1 MHYDYKETAE
11 QLYSKLE
18 GKRDSYLQRGRQ
30 AAKLTLPYVLT
41 EEGFGTSSRLNTPF
55 QGIGARG
62 VNNLASKLLLA
73 LLPPN
78 SPFFRLQVDANK
90 LQQEGTPEEVI
101 SEIEAALRK
110 VEDTVMDEIAKTRIR
125 IAVHEA
131 LKQLII
137 TGNALIYMPQE
148 GGMRVFKIDRF
159 VVERDPM
166 GNVLYIATKETI
178 SYAALDEEIKEAI
191 GQAPHSTKDA
201 DDTVNLFTAICRHGD
216 KWLIKQDI
224 NGTLLPDNGG
234 IIPLDQSPYI
244 PLRFSRID
252 GEAYGRG
259 YVEEYL
265 GDLQSLES
273 LTRSIVEGSAAAAKV
288 LFLINPNGT
297 TRPKVLSES
306 SNGAIV
312 SGNAADVSTLQVN
325 KFNDF
330 RVAAETINTIK
341 DRLGQSFLLTSGAVR
356 NAERVTA
363 EEIRMVSQELE
374 SALGGL
380 YSLLS
385 NELQSPLVNR
395 LMGVMQKKKKMPKLP
410 KDLVNPVIITGIE
423 ALGRG
428 HDLQKLD
435 AFLAGAAQ
443 VVGPQAIATYVN
455 IDEYFKRRATSLGI
469 KTPNLIKTQEE
480 IAQEQQQQQMM
491 AMAEKLG
498 PAGIKA
504 ASDQSLAQQQQE
516 EQIEETPTE

>member
-1 MHYDYKETAE
+1 MNYEDHTAE

-18 GKRDSYLQRGRQ
+18 GARHTYLDRGRQ
-30 AAKLTLPYVLT
+30 AAKLTLPYILT
-41 EEGFGTSSRLNTPF
+41 DEGFSSVSRLETPY

-78 SPFFRLQVDANK
+78 SPFFRLQVDTQK
-90 LQQEGTPEEVI
+90 LKNEGTPEQVL
-101 SEIEAALRK
+101 SEIESALRSI
-110 VEDTVMDEIAKTRIR
+110 EDNVMNELAKTRIR

-131 LKQLII
+131 LKQLIV
-137 TGNALIYMPQE
+137 TGNALIYMPEE
-148 GGMRVFKIDRF
+148 GGMRVFRLDRF

-178 SYAALDEEIKEAI
+178 SYAALDEDIKEVI
-191 GQAPHSTKDA
+191 QQPQNSSKGVN
-201 DDTVNLFTAICRHGD
+201 DTVNLYTAICLHGEN

-224 NGTLLPDNGG
+224 NGTLLPKTGG
-234 IIPLDQSPYI
+234 TLPLDKSPYI

-252 GEAYGRG
+252 GESYGRG

-265 GDLQSLES
+265 GDLQSLEA
-273 LTRSIVEGSAAAAKV
+273 LTKAIVEGSAAAAKV

-297 TRPKVLSES
+297 TRPKTLSES
-306 SNGAIV
+306 PNGAIV
-312 SGNAADVSTLQVN
+312 QGNAADVSTLQLN

-330 RVAAETINTIK
+330 RVAAETINQIK
-341 DRLGQSFLLTSGAVR
+341 DRLGQSFLLTSSSIR

-363 EEIRMVSQELE
+363 EEVRMISMELE

-385 NELQSPLVNR
+385 NELQLPLVNR
-395 LMGVMQKKKKMPKLP
+395 LMSVMQKQKSMPKLP
-410 KDLVNPVIITGIE
+410 KDLVNPVIVTGIE

-443 VVGPQAIATYVN
+443 IVGPQAVSTYVN

-469 KTPNLIKTQEE
+469 KLPGLIKTQEE
-480 IAQEQQQQQMM
+480 IMQEQQQAQLMQ
-491 AMAEKLG
+491 MAEKLG
-498 PAGIKA
+498 PSGIKA
-504 ASDQSLAQQQQE
+504 ASDQSLAEQQQQ
-516 EQIEETPTE
+516 QQQQPTPE